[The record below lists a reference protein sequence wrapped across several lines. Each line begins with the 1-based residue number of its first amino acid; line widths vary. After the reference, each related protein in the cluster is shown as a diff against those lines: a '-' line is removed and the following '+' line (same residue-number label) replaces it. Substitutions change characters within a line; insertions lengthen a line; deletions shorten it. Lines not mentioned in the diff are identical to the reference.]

1 MQNCKPQAKSR
12 FISTVDKLSDWAL
25 SISMFVLY
33 PIILIIILIDV
44 TGRNFFATPLSWA
57 VEGSGI
63 FLIGAIF
70 LAASR
75 VELDRGHILLDI
87 LYANYSRKAKLVCD
101 ILTRFVAFLWMVGA
115 TIRSA
120 IEIHTAFILHESG
133 TDFRYPFWPMRVVMT
148 LSFLL
153 LALALIVNIIK
164 CIRELREKDNAEA
177 DSGVQEVPQGGGR

>member
-1 MQNCKPQAKSR
+1 MNYHRLRPTQTSICGSASLPYLFNLNLHKGSYTTLHCRLFKVLHMQNCKHQDKSR

-57 VEGSGI
+57 IEGSGI

-115 TIRSA
+115 TIR
-120 IEIHTAFILHESG
+120 T
-133 TDFRYPFWPMRVVMT
+133 
-148 LSFLL
+148 
-153 LALALIVNIIK
+153 
-164 CIRELREKDNAEA
+164 
-177 DSGVQEVPQGGGR
+177 